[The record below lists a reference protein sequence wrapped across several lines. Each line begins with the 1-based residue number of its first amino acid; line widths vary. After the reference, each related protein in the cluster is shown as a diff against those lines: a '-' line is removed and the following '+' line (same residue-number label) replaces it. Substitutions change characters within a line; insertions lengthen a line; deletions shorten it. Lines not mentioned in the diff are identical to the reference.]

1 MSAGTASRA
10 VRPISASA
18 CAARRRSSGSLL
30 FSAATQS
37 AVATPRYDGRPNM
50 RSLRGLAN
58 RISFT
63 TIGDEGRLP
72 INPLRTN
79 QESLHD
85 MEQED
90 LLLRCH
96 LRGIGC
102 ALGSAALPGAITVST
117 AAQRAVKNSCA
128 LPQHVTVLCIGRR
141 HLRYRFRQILE
152 DLGKQ
157 RIMEVHANGFAPARP
172 PHPDGMPR
180 AQTTGS
186 CQCDI
191 KVGTVIEAR
200 IPRVTPP
207 SMNSRIR
214 E

>member
-1 MSAGTASRA
+1 MASGFSGSTRASAAAAHTRTKLTESRNASVSAGTASRA

-79 QESLHD
+79 QESLHNRHFTAGAAFGKTF
-85 MEQED
+85 EI
-90 LLLRCH
+90 LAA
-96 LRGIGC
+96 GI
-102 ALGSAALPGAITVST
+102 
-117 AAQRAVKNSCA
+117 
-128 LPQHVTVLCIGRR
+128 H
-141 HLRYRFRQILE
+141 
-152 DLGKQ
+152 
-157 RIMEVHANGFAPARP
+157 
-172 PHPDGMPR
+172 
-180 AQTTGS
+180 
-186 CQCDI
+186 QCDHD
-191 KVGTVIEAR
+191 GSE
-200 IPRVTPP
+200 
-207 SMNSRIR
+207 
-214 E
+214 EF